1 MEIPQKLAGYSL
13 GRADLLRRAM
23 GKKKREVLEA
33 EYEGF
38 EAGMRANG
46 YSAGAVKTLW
56 DILVPFSDYAFNKS
70 HTAGYGLVSY
80 WTAYLKANYPA
91 EYMAALLTSVKDD
104 KDRCAVYLAE
114 CRRMGITVLP
124 PDVNA
129 SDSDFT
135 PTGND
140 IRFGLSAVRN
150 VGENVVAS
158 IVATRSAKGAF
169 TDFGDFLRK
178 VEAVVCNKR
187 TLEALIKAG
196 AFDSLG
202 HTRRGLVYA
211 YERAVDM
218 VLDTKRK
225 EADGQFDLFGFGGLA
240 DADPADDI
248 FAVTVPPGEWDKPIL
263 LGFEREMLGL
273 YVSDH
278 PLFGVE
284 HVLLGAADT
293 SIATLLADGAADG
306 QQVTVAGILSAV
318 NRRVTKAGAPWAQ
331 AVLEDLE
338 GSIEVLFFP
347 ATYAQVGINIA
358 EDAIVV
364 VKGRANL
371 RDDSMKLIASDLTVP
386 DLSQAPRGPIVVSMP
401 PTRCTPPMVDRLREI
416 LAAHPGTT
424 EVHLLLVNGTRSH
437 RLKLADGY
445 RVTPS
450 PALMG
455 DLKALLGQ
463 TAIVH

>member
-1 MEIPQKLAGYSL
+1 
-13 GRADLLRRAM
+13 
-23 GKKKREVLEA
+23 
-33 EYEGF
+33 
-38 EAGMRANG
+38 
-46 YSAGAVKTLW
+46 
-56 DILVPFSDYAFNKS
+56 
-70 HTAGYGLVSY
+70 
-80 WTAYLKANYPA
+80 
-91 EYMAALLTSVKDD
+91 
-104 KDRCAVYLAE
+104 
-114 CRRMGITVLP
+114 MGITVLP

-129 SDSDFT
+129 SDAGFT

-158 IVATRSAKGAF
+158 IVATRDAKGAF
-169 TDFGDFLRK
+169 TDFADFLRK
-178 VEAVVCNKR
+178 VDAVVCNKR

-202 HTRRGLVYA
+202 HTRRGLVHV
-211 YERAVDM
+211 YEPAVDA
-218 VLDTKRK
+218 VLDTKRN
-225 EADGQFDLFGFGGLA
+225 EANGQFDLFGFGGLT
-240 DADPADDI
+240 DAAPDPAGDV
-248 FAVTVPPGEWDKPIL
+248 FAVTVPPGEWDKSVL

-284 HVLLGAADT
+284 HVLVGAADM
-293 SIATLLADGAADG
+293 SIAALHADAAADG
-306 QQVTVAGILSAV
+306 QTVTVAGILSGV

-338 GSIEVLFFP
+338 GAVEVLFFP

-364 VKGRANL
+364 VKGRADL
-371 RDDSMKLIASDLTVP
+371 RDDTVKLIASDLTLP
-386 DLSQAPRGPIVVSMP
+386 DLSQAPRGPIIVSMAP
-401 PTRCTPPMVDRLREI
+401 SRCTPPMVDRLREV

-437 RLKLADGY
+437 RLKLDDGY

-450 PALMG
+450 LALMG
-455 DLKALLGQ
+455 DLKALLGP
-463 TAIVH
+463 TAVTH

>member
-1 MEIPQKLAGYSL
+1 
-13 GRADLLRRAM
+13 
-23 GKKKREVLEA
+23 
-33 EYEGF
+33 
-38 EAGMRANG
+38 
-46 YSAGAVKTLW
+46 
-56 DILVPFSDYAFNKS
+56 
-70 HTAGYGLVSY
+70 
-80 WTAYLKANYPA
+80 
-91 EYMAALLTSVKDD
+91 MAALLTSVKDD
-104 KDRCAVYLAE
+104 KDRSAVYLAE
-114 CRRMGITVLP
+114 CRHMGITVLP

-129 SDSDFT
+129 SDAGFT

-158 IVATRSAKGAF
+158 IVATRDAKGAF
-169 TDFGDFLRK
+169 TDFADFLRK
-178 VEAVVCNKR
+178 VDAVVCNKR

-202 HTRRGLVYA
+202 HTRRGLVHV
-211 YERAVDM
+211 YEPAVDA
-218 VLDTKRK
+218 VLDTKRN
-225 EADGQFDLFGFGGLA
+225 EANGQFDLFGFGGLT
-240 DADPADDI
+240 DAAPDPAGDV
-248 FAVTVPPGEWDKPIL
+248 FAVTVPPGEWDKSVL

-284 HVLLGAADT
+284 HVLVGAADM
-293 SIATLLADGAADG
+293 SIAALHADAAADG
-306 QQVTVAGILSAV
+306 QTVTVAGILSGV

-338 GSIEVLFFP
+338 GAVEVLFFP

-364 VKGRANL
+364 VKGRADL
-371 RDDSMKLIASDLTVP
+371 RDDTVKLIASDLTLP
-386 DLSQAPRGPIVVSMP
+386 DLSQAPRGPIIVSMAP
-401 PTRCTPPMVDRLREI
+401 SRCTPPMVDRLREV

-437 RLKLADGY
+437 RLKLEDGY

-450 PALMG
+450 LALMG
-455 DLKALLGQ
+455 DLKALLGP
-463 TAIVH
+463 TAVTH